1 MQVYRVK
8 CNNLY
13 GNTCVKAVAVTT
25 DQSGDAVV
33 VVRALHG
40 GPWTTAGGRETNMT
54 TVRPEDLRGFQSA
67 VAGGE

>member
-8 CNNLY
+8 CNNRY

-40 GPWTTAGGRETNMT
+40 EPWTTAGGRETNMT